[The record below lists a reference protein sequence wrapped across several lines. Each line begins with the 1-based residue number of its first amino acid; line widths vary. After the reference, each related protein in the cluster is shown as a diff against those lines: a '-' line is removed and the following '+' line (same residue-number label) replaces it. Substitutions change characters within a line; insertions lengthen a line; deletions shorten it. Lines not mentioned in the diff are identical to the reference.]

1 MPAFDAK
8 LIFAVL
14 GPLFL
19 VLGAAR
25 WLRAGRLGPQAKTW
39 LLTGGIF
46 SAVAA
51 WLWWGVS
58 QGR

>member
-14 GPLFL
+14 GPVFL
-19 VLGAAR
+19 VLGVAH
-25 WLRAGRLGPQAKTW
+25 WLRAGQMGPQAKTW
-39 LLTGGIF
+39 LLTGSIF
-46 SAVAA
+46 SAVAT
-51 WLWWGVS
+51 WLWWRVS

>member
-8 LIFAVL
+8 LMFAVR
-14 GPLFL
+14 GPVFL

-25 WLRAGRLGPQAKTW
+25 WLRAGRLESQAKTC
-39 LLTGGIF
+39 LLTSGIF

-51 WLWWGVS
+51 WLWWGMS
-58 QGR
+58 QI

>member
-14 GPLFL
+14 GPVFL
-19 VLGAAR
+19 VLGTAR
-25 WLRAGRLGPQAKTW
+25 WLRAGRMGPQAKTW
-39 LLTGGIF
+39 LLTGCIF

>member
-14 GPLFL
+14 GPVFL

-25 WLRAGRLGPQAKTW
+25 WLRAGRLGSQAKTW

-46 SAVAA
+46 WAVAA

>member
-14 GPLFL
+14 GPVFL
-19 VLGAAR
+19 VLGAVR
-25 WLRAGRLGPQAKTW
+25 WLLAGRMGPQAKSW
-39 LLTGGIF
+39 LLTGSIF

-51 WLWWGVS
+51 WLWWGVL